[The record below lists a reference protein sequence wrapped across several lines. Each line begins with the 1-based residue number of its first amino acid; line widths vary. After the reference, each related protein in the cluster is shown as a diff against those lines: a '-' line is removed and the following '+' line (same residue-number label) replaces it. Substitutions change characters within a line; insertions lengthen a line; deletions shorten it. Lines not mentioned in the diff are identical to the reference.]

1 MLMDL
6 KLRNFYLEAQ
16 IKNASPG
23 QLLIMLYDGLL
34 DNAERAETAISTIDT
49 TCDPLEAS
57 HCVSRCI
64 NLMTELT
71 VSLRPEEDPGLCTTL
86 RNLYVFFTKEFS
98 EAFDKRDPARI
109 RAIVPLIRGLRDAW
123 SEAYRRS
130 AFAQVAVA

>member
-1 MLMDL
+1 MDL

-23 QLLIMLYDGLL
+23 QLLIMLYDGLI
-34 DNAERAETAISTIDT
+34 DNAERAEAAIAIVGTAA
-49 TCDPLEAS
+49 DPLEAS

-71 VSLRPEEDPGLCTTL
+71 VSLRHDEDPPLCTTL
-86 RNLYVFFTKEFS
+86 RNLYAFFTKEFS

-109 RAIVPLIRGLRDAW
+109 RAILPLIRGLRDAW

-130 AFAQVAVA
+130 PHVHVAAA